1 MSKTGMA
8 ALVTAAVLA
17 AGCGGAGGADDGFGE
32 ELGLGADPTE
42 DAGDDGSDGDGA
54 IDASRMP
61 DVVGMPAEEAVAL
74 LEDLGFRVS
83 TGIVRT
89 TETEPDL
96 VHRSEPAAD
105 RPLQPGQGITLRIAA
120 EPRE

>member
-17 AGCGGAGGADDGFGE
+17 AGCGGADDGFGE
-32 ELGLGADPTE
+32 ELGLGDEPTE
-42 DAGDDGSDGDGA
+42 DAGDDGSDGSDGV

-89 TETEPDL
+89 TETAPDL

>member
-32 ELGLGADPTE
+32 ELGLGAEPTE